1 VALALIL
8 VSIIAI
14 LLVIPASL
22 GVLVLFHVFIRAK
35 TPPVDQGNRINHFR
49 LVWFALRQEDKFV
62 GLFPWLKHDEW
73 WNVDNNL
80 E

>member
-1 VALALIL
+1 
-8 VSIIAI
+8 
-14 LLVIPASL
+14 
-22 GVLVLFHVFIRAK
+22 
-35 TPPVDQGNRINHFR
+35 
-49 LVWFALRQEDKFV
+49 VWFALRQEDKFV